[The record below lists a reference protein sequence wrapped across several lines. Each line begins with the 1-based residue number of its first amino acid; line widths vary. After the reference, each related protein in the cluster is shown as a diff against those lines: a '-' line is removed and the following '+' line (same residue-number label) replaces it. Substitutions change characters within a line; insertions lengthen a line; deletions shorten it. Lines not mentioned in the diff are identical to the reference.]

1 MEDVVVNTTVGS
13 KEPVEPLNG
22 VSRNM
27 GPRAEASSPQ
37 RQPTAG
43 DLPGRA
49 GVESRPI
56 KQHRASTGRR
66 VTARPAPHSSPP
78 SMTSLGSLGTQI
90 QSFKFESVIQDESD
104 PEMQGRNVEES
115 SHAQLTLL
123 AQVRDW
129 LQQEKAKSAARRTKK
144 TGATETPVPA
154 LASGDATHAATRQR
168 SDSQC
173 SDGTL
178 ALEKLEQILAQY
190 PVSGKEGIPSTVIR
204 RKRSSISL
212 RRRTGTRSLRRGSVS
227 DSDYSDADQAVP
239 NADVALDNSK
249 TLLYGG
255 GEADSDFG
263 NQGLNKPTSK
273 DKEHWIRFKYEI
285 VRLTH
290 TLGLRGWRR
299 VPIEDSRNIE
309 VVRLSGALTNAVYV
323 VTPPQNSPSTSSLAP
338 KRPPPQLLLRIYGPQ
353 VEHLIDRKNELQIL
367 RRLAKRNIGP
377 RVLGSFNNG
386 RFEQYFHAKTLT
398 PKDIRNPETSKQIAK
413 RMRELHDGIELL
425 PEETEGGPSIWKN
438 WDKWVERCKQVA
450 SWLDR
455 EIMSSHNQSK
465 SETECWRRQGFVCG
479 SPWPKFRK
487 AVDAYR
493 KWLVNFYGGTA
504 AINQQLIFAHNDT
517 QYGNLLRLEPS
528 GESPLLLPPNEH
540 KQLVVIDFEYASAN
554 TRGLEFCNHF
564 TEWCYNYHDPDR
576 PWACNTKWYP
586 TPEEQERFVRAYL
599 NHRPHIIQQTER
611 RDTQSAPTSV
621 PDTSTSSSAAGTPVY
636 ATHSNSPRLSP
647 FMLDSQDSLIQ
658 PSSRQDNDRA
668 DQALDLEIR
677 RLLRETLLWRAANSA
692 QWVAWGIVQAKVT
705 GMEEALAAAAA
716 SASAASTTTEKQAPE
731 AMAEMEETSAAE
743 SNDASDQLSEIAD
756 EHTGEFDY
764 LAYAQDRA
772 LFFWADMLSLG
783 LIKESELPTDMA
795 ERIKGHVIGY

>member
-1 MEDVVVNTTVGS
+1 
-13 KEPVEPLNG
+13 
-22 VSRNM
+22 M
-27 GPRAEASSPQ
+27 GPRTDTTSPQ
-37 RQPTAG
+37 CQPTTG
-43 DLPGRA
+43 DLPGRP

-78 SMTSLGSLGTQI
+78 SMASLGSLSTQI

-129 LQQEKAKSAARRTKK
+129 LQQEKAKSSVRRMKK
-144 TGATETPVPA
+144 TGATESPVPA
-154 LASGDATHAATRQR
+154 MASGDATHAATRQR

-212 RRRTGTRSLRRGSVS
+212 RRRTSTRSLRRGSIS
-227 DSDYSDADQAVP
+227 DSNYSDADQAVP
-239 NADVALDNSK
+239 NANVALDNSK

-263 NQGLNKPTSK
+263 NQGLNKPASK

-323 VTPPQNSPSTSSLAP
+323 VSPPQNSPSTSSLAP

-386 RFEQYFHAKTLT
+386 RFEQYFHARTLT

-425 PEETEGGPSIWKN
+425 PEEIEGGPSIWKN

-479 SPWPKFRK
+479 LPWPKFRM

-493 KWLVNFYGGTA
+493 KWLVNFYGGAA

-599 NHRPHIIQQTER
+599 NHRPHIIQSTER

-621 PDTSTSSSAAGTPVY
+621 PDTSTSSSAVGTPVY

-647 FMLDSQDSLIQ
+647 FMLDSQDSPIQ
-658 PSSRQDNDRA
+658 PSSRQVNDRA

-677 RLLRETLLWRAANSA
+677 SLLRETLLWRAANSA
-692 QWVAWGIVQAKVT
+692 QWVAWGIVQAKIT
-705 GMEEALAAAAA
+705 GMEEALAAAA

-731 AMAEMEETSAAE
+731 TMAEMEETSTAE
-743 SNDASDQLSEIAD
+743 SNDGSDHLSEIAD